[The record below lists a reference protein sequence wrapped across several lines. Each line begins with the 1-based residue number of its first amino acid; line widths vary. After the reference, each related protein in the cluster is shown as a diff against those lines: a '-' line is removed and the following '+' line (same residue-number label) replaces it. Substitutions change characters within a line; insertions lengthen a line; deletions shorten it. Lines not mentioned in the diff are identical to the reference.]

1 MKKKSLTISL
11 TVLIVLVSWP
21 LLDIACPIGQA
32 TEEDI
37 EQSILD
43 GLLWLVGQQD
53 LNELSPYYGSWG
65 WSNKIAETAFAV
77 LKLETYA
84 IETGQLN
91 EEGQIDQVIIDGTDY
106 YSNLVAGLGYLL
118 NNAGTIDLTDPDGNL
133 DGKAV
138 FFGSSISD
146 YRSTY
151 YTGTAMMA
159 IASSTHPEWT
169 ATIGVDVMTYEDIL
183 QNIVDFLVWGQND
196 GESAGDYRG
205 SWGYIP
211 NSGGDQSNA
220 GYAVLGLAYAQ
231 APPPYGFELVIPEIT
246 KTELSIWIDRVQRAD
261 GGSIYTPSWDNVS
274 PDFWENLLKTGNL
287 LFEMALVG
295 DTKDTARVQS
305 ALSYIAN
312 HWYDQ
317 DMQPGWMG
325 DVCVD
330 DDGDG
335 FIDEDPYNS
344 VDDDGDGLV
353 DEDRGDTHFQAAY
366 CLMKGL
372 EAMNIGLDEIPGVL
386 DWYQDLA
393 DVIVYQQNVDGSW
406 RSSPAYVWPPGYP
419 GYGAYGTMSGTIL
432 STEWSLLTLEK
443 AAPPVSEIPVYVD
456 IKPGS
461 CPNPLNLKS
470 KGVLPVAVLG
480 TADFDVTTIDPET
493 VRLALAVGE
502 GEPYVSPLRW
512 SIEDVATPFEGEL
525 CECHDLNGDG
535 YLDLSLKFDTQELVI
550 TLDLEAYAGETIP
563 LILIGNLF
571 GENGDGLPIIGSD
584 CIRILQTGKK

>member
-1 MKKKSLTISL
+1 MKRKSLTISL
-11 TVLIVLVSWP
+11 SVLIVLVSWP

-32 TEEDI
+32 TEEQI

-53 LNELSPYYGSWG
+53 TVYGYWG
-65 WSNKIAETAFAV
+65 TSNHVALTAFAV

-91 EEGQIDQVIIDGTDY
+91 EEGKIDQVIIEGTDY
-106 YSNLVAGLGYLL
+106 YPNLVAGLDYIMSHAHSFELL
-118 NNAGTIDLTDPDGNL
+118 DPDGN
-133 DGKAV
+133 DNDTGV
-138 FFGSSISD
+138 YFHSMNIYNTSI
-146 YRSTY
+146 
-151 YTGTAMMA
+151 AMMA
-159 IASSTHPEWT
+159 VAGSTHPEWT
-169 ATIGVDVMTYEDIL
+169 ATVDSIVMTYEDIL
-183 QNIVDFLVWGQND
+183 QDAVDYLVWGQND
-196 GESAGDYRG
+196 GASAGDMRG
-205 SWGYIP
+205 GWGYSP
-211 NSGGDQSNA
+211 NDIGWSDQSNA

-231 APPPYGFELVIPEIT
+231 APPPYGFTLEIPQTT
-246 KTELSIWIDRVQRAD
+246 KDELSIWIDRVQRPD
-261 GGSIYTPSWDNVS
+261 GGSIYSPGWDSTS
-274 PDFWENLLKTGNL
+274 PDFWKNLLKTGNL

-317 DMQPGWMG
+317 DMQPGWRG

-335 FIDEDPYNS
+335 VFDEDPYNGL
-344 VDDDGDGLV
+344 DDDIDGLV

-372 EAMNIGLDEIPGVL
+372 EAMNIGLDEISGVS

-406 RSSPAYVWPPGYP
+406 RSSPSYVWPPGWS
-419 GYGAYGTMSGTIL
+419 GYGTMSGPVL
-432 STEWSLLTLEK
+432 ATEWALLTLEK
-443 AAPPVSEIPVYVD
+443 VAPPVGEIPVFVD

-480 TADFDVTTIDPET
+480 TADFDVTAIDPAT
-493 VRLALAVGE
+493 VRLALVVGE
-502 GEPYVSPLRW
+502 GEPYVVPLRW
-512 SIEDVATPFEGEL
+512 SYEDVATPFEGEL
-525 CECHDLNGDG
+525 CDCHELNGDT
-535 YLDLSLKFDTQELVI
+535 YIDLSLKFDTQELV
-550 TLDLEAYAGETIP
+550 TMLGLDAYAGETIP
-563 LILIGNLF
+563 IILTGNLR
-571 GENGDGLPIIGSD
+571 GENGEGLPIIGSD